1 MFSNNS
7 EIFNNIYSELF
18 LVNIFSKTLQ
28 NVPIIWNLL
37 YSIESE
43 IFYQF
48 LRTNLNFSLKHS
60 EICKVFNIIEKT
72 IAGPTLCAQL
82 MGRAQL
88 SRPLPPSARPSGPF
102 CDAIDLKS
110 LKATNR
116 RPPSNSLC
124 FRHPTADRWVLSS
137 VSVCWYKSRARCME
151 LCLFSLQTSHVGLP
165 CWSKITPWE
174 MLRLPLSVQTCASPS
189 SQVRSLESSEGR
201 RTEKGNAVT
210 HQCASRRLRLD
221 HSDELTP
228 SPHGDW

>member
-1 MFSNNS
+1 MF
-7 EIFNNIYSELF
+7 
-18 LVNIFSKTLQ
+18 
-28 NVPIIWNLL
+28 PIIWNLL

-116 RPPSNSLC
+116 RPRRS
-124 FRHPTADRWVLSS
+124 
-137 VSVCWYKSRARCME
+137 
-151 LCLFSLQTSHVGLP
+151 
-165 CWSKITPWE
+165 SKITFRMQGFFFGRTRDNNMQIIFHE
-174 MLRLPLSVQTCASPS
+174 QKQVYFFRKRKRAALHCIRERKRSPYIPTS
-189 SQVRSLESSEGR
+189 HTG
-201 RTEKGNAVT
+201 TK
-210 HQCASRRLRLD
+210 
-221 HSDELTP
+221 
-228 SPHGDW
+228 